1 MSYSPVTETPS
12 KPSRLQDTWSPTDPM
27 DPTDSIDPT
36 DQIDLGPLDFIPLGE
51 GRAYTFG
58 RKTIAVFRQRDGRLF
73 ATDNM
78 CPHKAGPL
86 ADGLVG
92 SGKVICPAAYVE
104 DRPGDRSVPGRGWCC
119 TNLSCARGKRT
130 DSCYADSLNGERVAA
145 STIVT
150 PPTPPAA
157 THPRTPD
164 F

>member
-12 KPSRLQDTWSPTDPM
+12 KPSRSQNTWSPTDPM

-92 SGKVICPAAYVE
+92 SGKVICPLHMWKIDLETGRCLGE
-104 DRPGDRSVPGRGWCC
+104 DGAVRTYPVRAVNGRI
-119 TNLSCARGKRT
+119 L
-130 DSCYADSLNGERVAA
+130 
-145 STIVT
+145 VT
-150 PPTPPAA
+150 LTA
-157 THPRTPD
+157 
-164 F
+164 